1 MNKIKIKEVFE
12 GSILFNNGSVLGYD
26 YLQDCCENNYADFKQ
41 VDDIALEQTFT
52 LPLDFEETGC
62 GFMFGNKPHKM
73 FFIPCYSEQNGYYS
87 PSVDIYFDDK
97 KVLEGVYGA
106 IIEK

>member
-1 MNKIKIKEVFE
+1 MTAASF
-12 GSILFNNGSVLGYD
+12 FDNGSVLEYN

-52 LPLDFEETGC
+52 LPLDFEETGY
-62 GFMFGNKPHKM
+62 GFTFGNKPNKM

-87 PSVDIYFDDK
+87 PAVDIYFDDK
-97 KVLEGVYGA
+97 KVLEDVYGV
-106 IIEK
+106 IFEK